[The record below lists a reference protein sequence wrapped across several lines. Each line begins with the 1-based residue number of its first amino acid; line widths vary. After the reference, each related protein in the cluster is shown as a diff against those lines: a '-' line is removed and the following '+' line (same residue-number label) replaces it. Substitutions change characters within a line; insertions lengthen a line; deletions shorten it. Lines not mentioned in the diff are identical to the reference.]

1 MRTKVSVFFVSFTM
15 LSELTQCSSQDPLT
29 ARLPQNLL
37 PDKAGEIF
45 SFSAGTCIALPYGK
59 NQLPLHC

>member
-37 PDKAGEIF
+37 SEGLEKFLA
-45 SFSAGTCIALPYGK
+45 SAPE
-59 NQLPLHC
+59 HV